1 VTRKPVARKPS
12 KSGARRTQQHLVAGR
27 IVRPHG
33 IRGQMVVEGASDLI
47 DRAEPGLSVRLGA
60 SKRKARLLSLQRH
73 QGRYLLSLEGVTTRE
88 QAESLRG
95 ESLEL
100 RLEDVGPLP
109 DGVYFR
115 WQIVGLRAVTDE
127 GIDLGEIVEVF
138 STGANDVYDVRR
150 PDGSRVLLPAISSVV
165 RQIDLEGGVARIHL
179 LPGLIDP
186 A

>member
-1 VTRKPVARKPS
+1 
-12 KSGARRTQQHLVAGR
+12 
-27 IVRPHG
+27 
-33 IRGQMVVEGASDLI
+33 
-47 DRAEPGLSVRLGA
+47 
-60 SKRKARLLSLQRH
+60 
-73 QGRYLLSLEGVTTRE
+73 
-88 QAESLRG
+88 
-95 ESLEL
+95 
-100 RLEDVGPLP
+100 
-109 DGVYFR
+109 
-115 WQIVGLRAVTDE
+115 VTDE